1 MQIPVFLTS
10 VMFFGAHLAAAAP
23 AEDMTL
29 VKKAD
34 QAASIFKRDITNE
47 YCGSNDD
54 GFEYDAS
61 HVTSSFLSMQVWVNF
76 PSNLQL
82 NFLITASA
90 GGVTYP
96 HQYGARDTKVI
107 AALNAIDGCQT
118 GQPGFKYFEYPLTTD
133 LWIGGPARSQGPDR
147 VIGIGKSPG
156 QGGQWKLTYC
166 LSVTHTGQPNNIL
179 VPCTD
184 TD

>member
-10 VMFFGAHLAAAAP
+10 IVFFGAHLAAAAP

-34 QAASIFKRDITNE
+34 RAASIFKRDITNE
-47 YCGSNDD
+47 YCGSNGD

-61 HVTSSFLSMQVWVNF
+61 HVTSSFLAMGVWVNF
-76 PSNLQL
+76 PSNLQP
-82 NFLITASA
+82 SA

-96 HQYGARDTKVI
+96 HQYGARDPEVA

-118 GQPGFKYFEYPLTTD
+118 GQAGFKYFEYPLTTD
-133 LWIGGPARSQGPDR
+133 VWVGGPARSQGPDR

-156 QGGQWKLTYC
+156 LGLAFGPPWGPAKNPWAL
-166 LSVTHTGQPNNIL
+166 LGWARSP
-179 VPCTD
+179 
-184 TD
+184 